1 MLGATQHGKKY
12 LAPEEYWTV
21 LFEKLAE
28 AHGAKG
34 YQGVVVQ
41 NSSQGQSSCG
51 MSPLQLENAHIA
63 QTYNV
68 HLAVGQLTD
77 SLTVEAHKD
86 LRCLARCARPAFPLD
101 DDSDSPPVHDLET
114 LEQKTDRHES
124 ERDFLR
130 EAMNKLGFTSVHGW
144 NFKLPVVAQ
153 LAQMSIWS
161 VHV

>member
-1 MLGATQHGKKY
+1 MVGGQY
-12 LAPEEYWTV
+12 LASRW
-21 LFEKLAE
+21 KLATHTT
-28 AHGAKG
+28 APASFG
-34 YQGVVVQ
+34 QGWYEGQ
-41 NSSQGQSSCG
+41 RAPAQGRH
-51 MSPLQLENAHIA
+51 HIA
-63 QTYNV
+63 TNILKSRA
-68 HLAVGQLTD
+68 HFRAFFD

-153 LAQMSIWS
+153 LAQMGIWS